1 MFRYTVSERRALTK
15 GGRREIRQ
23 VATQVNHGRVNVDDL
38 AKEIADDT
46 SLGKG
51 DIKSVLLHLAEL
63 AQRYISMGFSVDLG
77 DLGTLTP
84 RLSAETLP
92 VGAKYTA
99 ERIRKINVRFTPA
112 PVFKTRLRDT
122 SFEQVKEKEAS
133 ATSCPAPEAPKE
145 DKPNEDKPGT
155 PEAEGSL

>member
-1 MFRYTVSERRALTK
+1 MFRYTVSERKALTK

-46 SLGKG
+46 SLGRG

-63 AQRYISMGFSVDLG
+63 TQRYISMGYSVDLG

-99 ERIRKINVRFTPA
+99 AQIRKINVRFTPA
-112 PVFKTRLRDT
+112 PAFKSRLRDT
-122 SFEQVKEKEAS
+122 SFEQVKDKDKEAS
-133 ATSCPAPEAPKE
+133 ASCSAPEAPEEEKSKE
-145 DKPNEDKPGT
+145 ET
-155 PEAEGSL
+155 PASAESSL